1 MVATHTTMQY
11 GHNAPMRYRL
21 WWISQC
27 TNPAPASVPSVIP
40 TQYHRGSATLVTA
53 NTPVTVTTANAPI
66 PISELG
72 KPSADACG
80 VVITEP
86 HDTIGLRLHDG
97 TYAGSSRSSIF
108 STVSVA
114 EAINPITPAISIHHA
129 LALGRAD
136 CASGDGVESSSGPSD
151 LADTVAV
158 TTPLGSQPSRF
169 RAHPR
174 RSL

>member
-1 MVATHTTMQY
+1 M
-11 GHNAPMRYRL
+11 
-21 WWISQC
+21 
-27 TNPAPASVPSVIP
+27 P
-40 TQYHRGSATLVTA
+40 TQYHRGRGTFATA
-53 NTPVTVTTANAPI
+53 NTPVTATTGNAAI
-66 PISELG
+66 PISEFG

-97 TYAGSSRSSIF
+97 TYEGLSRISIF

-114 EAINPITPAISIHHA
+114 EAISPVTPAISTHHA
-129 LALGRAD
+129 LINGTAAGT
-136 CASGDGVESSSGPSD
+136 SGSGTEFSTGPSC
-151 LADTVAV
+151 LADAVPV
-158 TTPLGSQPSRF
+158 TTPRGSQPSQV

>member
-1 MVATHTTMQY
+1 M
-11 GHNAPMRYRL
+11 
-21 WWISQC
+21 SQC
-27 TNPAPASVPSVIP
+27 TKPAPASVPSVIP
-40 TQYHRGSATLVTA
+40 TQYHRGSDTFVTA

-72 KPSADACG
+72 KPSTDACG

-129 LALGRAD
+129 LALGTAEGGAD
-136 CASGDGVESSSGPSD
+136 GGVESSIGPSG
-151 LADTVAV
+151 LADAV
-158 TTPLGSQPSRF
+158 VVTAPLGSQPSRF

>member
-1 MVATHTTMQY
+1 M
-11 GHNAPMRYRL
+11 
-21 WWISQC
+21 SQC

-40 TQYHRGSATLVTA
+40 TQYHRGSGTFVTA

-66 PISELG
+66 PINGLG

-97 TYAGSSRSSIF
+97 TYAGLSRSSIF
-108 STVSVA
+108 SIASVA

-129 LALGRAD
+129 LALGTTD
-136 CASGDGVESSSGPSD
+136 CAADGGAESCTGPSG
-151 LADTVAV
+151 LADAVAV

-169 RAHPR
+169 RVHR
-174 RSL
+174 RRFL

>member
-1 MVATHTTMQY
+1 M
-11 GHNAPMRYRL
+11 
-21 WWISQC
+21 
-27 TNPAPASVPSVIP
+27 P
-40 TQYHRGSATLVTA
+40 TQYHRGSGTFVTA
-53 NTPVTVTTANAPI
+53 NTPVTVATANAPI
-66 PISELG
+66 PINELG

-129 LALGRAD
+129 LPLGKAD
-136 CASGDGVESSSGPSD
+136 CASDGEVESSTGPSG
-151 LADTVAV
+151 LADAVAV
-158 TTPLGSQPSRF
+158 TAPQGSQPSRF

>member
-1 MVATHTTMQY
+1 M
-11 GHNAPMRYRL
+11 
-21 WWISQC
+21 
-27 TNPAPASVPSVIP
+27 P
-40 TQYHRGSATLVTA
+40 TQYHRGSRTFVTA

-97 TYAGSSRSSIF
+97 TYDGLSRSSIF

-129 LALGRAD
+129 LALGTAD
-136 CASGDGVESSSGPSD
+136 CASDGVAESSIGSSG
-151 LADTVAV
+151 LADAVAL
-158 TTPLGSQPSRF
+158 TTPLGSQPSPF
-169 RAHPR
+169 RANPR